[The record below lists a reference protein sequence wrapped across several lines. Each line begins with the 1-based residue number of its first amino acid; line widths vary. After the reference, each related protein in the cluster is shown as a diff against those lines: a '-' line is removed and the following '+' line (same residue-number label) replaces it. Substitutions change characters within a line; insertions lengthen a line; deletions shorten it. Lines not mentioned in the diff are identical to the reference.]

1 MVNDTVT
8 LRDHLDALRKVQE
21 RADDRFD
28 RERDRRYSERAE
40 SDQKALVV
48 AMGSVGEALKIN
60 ALTTREDKAGANE
73 WRGALNDTVARMPSK
88 QELDAE
94 FRRVNGRLDELKA
107 GADVNK
113 GSGAGRGQMWG
124 YVAGGI
130 GLLISM
136 AMFFVT
142 IVTIAIAVYSFISKG
157 GAP

>member
-1 MVNDTVT
+1 MSDTVT
-8 LRDHLDALRKVQE
+8 LREHHEALDKE
-21 RADDRFD
+21 RDRFD
-28 RERDRRYSERAE
+28 AERDRRYSERAT
-40 SDQKALVV
+40 SDEKALTAALSSV
-48 AMGSVGEALKIN
+48 AEALKIN
-60 ALTTREDKAGANE
+60 ALSTKEYKEGANE

-88 QELDAE
+88 LELDAE
-94 FRRVNGRLDELKA
+94 FRRINDRLNELKA
-107 GADVNK
+107 GADVSR

-124 YVAGGI
+124 YVVGGI